1 MDEGS
6 GRSRVSSAGT
16 SRSTDELF
24 AAVAAAIPDARGD
37 DCVRV
42 GIDGVDGAGKTTFAA
57 ALGAALE
64 LRGRPV
70 IRVSADDFHRAR
82 ADRYRRGR
90 YSPLGFWLDAFDYA
104 RLRAD
109 VLVPL
114 GPGGDRRFRPAAHDL
129 ASDRVLD
136 VPRQQAEPGSVV
148 LVDGLFL
155 HRDELVRYWEFSV
168 FLDVP
173 FDVSVA
179 RVAARD
185 ATTADRCSL
194 SVRRYVGAQQMYLA
208 ECSPRRRAS
217 MLIDNS

>member
-1 MDEGS
+1 MGHPESEAAPDVTES
-6 GRSRVSSAGT
+6 LSRL
-16 SRSTDELF
+16 DELVP
-24 AAVAAAIPDARGD
+24 AVAAAVPAAHGE

-57 ALGAALE
+57 KLGRALQE
-64 LRGRPV
+64 RGRPV
-70 IRVSADDFHRAR
+70 VRISADDFHRPR

-90 YSPLGFWLDAFDYA
+90 DSPTGFWLDAFDYP

-129 ASDRVLD
+129 ASDRVLNL
-136 VPRQQAEPGSVV
+136 PCQQAEPGSVV

-155 HRDELVRYWEFSV
+155 HRDELAGHWEFSV

-173 FDVSVA
+173 FDISVA
-179 RVAARD
+179 RVASRD
-185 ATTADRCSL
+185 ATTADRYSP
-194 SVRRYVGAQQMYLA
+194 SVRRYVGAQEIYLA
-208 ECSPRRRAS
+208 ECSPRGRAS